1 MSRTAKGVQ
10 ELTRKKEYNV
20 IAQLVCTHRLH
31 ATWRLEVFRRAT
43 RRGDDRDYQA
53 RRDYQGAAPVASQG
67 LA

>member
-20 IAQLVCTHRLH
+20 IAQLVCT
-31 ATWRLEVFRRAT
+31 
-43 RRGDDRDYQA
+43 RRGGWKSSVGLPAVATTATTKRGA
-53 RRDYQGAAPVASQG
+53 IIKAAAPVASQG